1 MTLPGPGGGL
11 ADALGLPGAPAGRA
25 PVDPAAAGDGDREPA
40 LRRAWRHLAA
50 SPLGR
55 TGLVLFVLVLLMA
68 IAGPLIFPFNQATVS
83 ANSAGLLQAPSAAHW
98 LGTDELGRDVFREFL
113 AGAHVSLIVGLAAT
127 AISVVLGAGIGI
139 TAGFYGRAADT
150 VLMRVTDFFLV
161 LPQLPLV
168 IALAAFFGQNLGI
181 IILVIGMTGWPTT
194 ARIVRSQTLSL
205 RERQFVTRVRSLG
218 ASNLRILRVHIL
230 PNVMPLIFA
239 NTVLV
244 IGGAILAEATLS
256 FLGLGDPVQT
266 SWGTMLHYAF
276 ESGAIGRGAWW
287 FFIPPGVGIV
297 LVVLAFTLTGHAV
310 DEALNP
316 RLRGSR

>member
-1 MTLPGPGGGL
+1 MVTPGITSGLGSEPAPGSRAPGIIPAREREAEL
-11 ADALGLPGAPAGRA
+11 RRVWRHVSADRLGRA
-25 PVDPAAAGDGDREPA
+25 
-40 LRRAWRHLAA
+40 
-50 SPLGR
+50 
-55 TGLVLFVLVLLMA
+55 GLVLFVIVVAMTV
-68 IAGPLIFPFNQATVS
+68 AGPLLFPFNAAAVS
-83 ANSAGLLQAPSAAHW
+83 NTSAGLLLPPSLQHW
-98 LGTDELGRDVFREFL
+98 LGTDELGRDLFREFL
-113 AGAHVSLIVGLAAT
+113 SAAHVSLIVGLAAT
-127 AISVVLGAGIGI
+127 AISMVLGAAIG
-139 TAGFYGRAADT
+139 TVAGYYGRWSDT
-150 VLMRVTDFFLV
+150 VLMRITDFFLV

-168 IALAAFFGQNLGI
+168 IALAAFFGQNLAI

-218 ASNLRILRVHIL
+218 TSNLRILRVHIL

-244 IGGAILAEATLS
+244 IGSAILAEATLS

-266 SWGTMLHYAF
+266 SWGTMLHFAF

-287 FFIPPGVGIV
+287 YFIPPGVGIV
-297 LVVLAFTLTGHAV
+297 VVVLAFTLTGHSI
-310 DEALNP
+310 DQALNP

>member
-1 MTLPGPGGGL
+1 
-11 ADALGLPGAPAGRA
+11 
-25 PVDPAAAGDGDREPA
+25 VIVVVI
-40 LRRAWRHLAA
+40 
-50 SPLGR
+50 S
-55 TGLVLFVLVLLMA
+55 V
-68 IAGPLIFPFNQATVS
+68 AGPLLFPFNAAAVS
-83 ANSAGLLQAPSAAHW
+83 NSSSGLLQPPSAQHW

-113 AGAHVSLIVGLAAT
+113 SAAHVSLVVGLAAT
-127 AISVVLGAGIGI
+127 AISMVLGAGIGI
-139 TAGFYGRAADT
+139 AAGYYGRWADT
-150 VLMRVTDFFLV
+150 VLMRITDFFLV

-205 RERQFVTRVRSLG
+205 RERQFVTRVRSVG
-218 ASNLRILRVHIL
+218 ATNLRILRVHIL

-256 FLGLGDPVQT
+256 FLGLGDPVQV
-266 SWGTMLHYAF
+266 SWGTMLHFAF

-287 FFIPPGVGIV
+287 YFIPPGVGIV
-297 LVVLAFTLTGHAV
+297 LVVLAFTLTGHSI
-310 DEALNP
+310 DQALNP

>member
-1 MTLPGPGGGL
+1 MSVPGIPGL
-11 ADALGLPGAPAGRA
+11 ADLPGRDAPAI
-25 PVDPAAAGDGDREPA
+25 PSVTPEGDRESE
-40 LRRAWRHLAA
+40 LRRVWRHILRDR
-50 SPLGR
+50 LGR
-55 TGLVLFVLVLLMA
+55 VGMVLFVIVVAMA
-68 IAGPLIFPFNQATVS
+68 IAGPLLFPFNPAVVS
-83 ANSAGLLQAPSAAHW
+83 NSAAGLLAPPSAAHW
-98 LGTDELGRDVFREFL
+98 LGTDELGRDVFREL
-113 AGAHVSLIVGLAAT
+113 LSGAHVSLIVGLAAT
-127 AISVVLGAGIGI
+127 AISMVLGAGIGI
-139 TAGFYGRAADT
+139 AAGYFGRSADT

-168 IALAAFFGQNLGI
+168 IALAALFGQNLGI

-205 RERQFVTRVRSLG
+205 RERQFITRVRSLG
-218 ASNLRILRVHIL
+218 ASHLRILRVHIL

-244 IGGAILAEATLS
+244 IGSAILAEATLS
-256 FLGLGDPVQT
+256 FLGLGDPVQI
-266 SWGTMLHYAF
+266 SWGTMLHFAF

-287 FFIPPGVGIV
+287 FFVPPGICIV
-297 LVVLAFTLTGHAV
+297 IVVLGFTLTGHAI